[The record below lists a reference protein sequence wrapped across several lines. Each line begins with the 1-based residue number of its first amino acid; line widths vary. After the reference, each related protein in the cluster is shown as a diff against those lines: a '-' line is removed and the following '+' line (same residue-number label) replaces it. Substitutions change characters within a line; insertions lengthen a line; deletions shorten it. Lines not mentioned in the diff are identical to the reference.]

1 MRFPRLTKRGYA
13 VRLPTGE
20 YRGVYRD
27 GRYYT
32 LLYARV
38 AETERLCSTPL
49 CAKWT
54 IAASSMEASRGS
66 RDRWR
71 KTPKRLPRSPSIRM
85 PRRSSQGTPEDGCR
99 LPGHHTR
106 P

>member
-38 AETERLCSTPL
+38 AETERSLL
-49 CAKWT
+49 NAVVRE
-54 IAASSMEASRGS
+54 M
-66 RDRWR
+66 DN
-71 KTPKRLPRSPSIRM
+71 
-85 PRRSSQGTPEDGCR
+85 RRVIDGGVKGVAR
-99 LPGHHTR
+99 
-106 P
+106 